1 MIREHTEYGIKGIV
15 GEPAKLPSSQS
26 KGRCKLKVV
35 DPTTMFAE
43 LRVQTDSEQSA
54 AQMFMYGDLVDRGG

>member
-1 MIREHTEYGIKGIV
+1 MIHEHTEYGIKGIM

-35 DPTTMFAE
+35 DSTTMFAE
-43 LRVQTDSEQSA
+43 LRVQTESEQSA
-54 AQMFMYGDLVDRGG
+54 AQISMYGDLVDRGG